1 MTVDRW
7 YLCCALLCCLLQT
20 TILEIT
26 SGNTGIGLATVG
38 LLRGYR
44 VKVVIPEYYS
54 VERRITLLA
63 LGAEIV
69 VTAADKGVPVRA
81 PDLDCGTVVTV
92 RAVGAMLCQCCRI
105 GTAQPGGLCSA
116 GFQVGRRQTHHNAER
131 ALLDCAMHGVQNV

>member
-1 MTVDRW
+1 MPCPNMPCCVVPCCVVP
-7 YLCCALLCCLLQT
+7 CCAVLLAVQT

-38 LLRGYR
+38 LLRGYK

-69 VTAADKGVPVRA
+69 VTAADKGVPVSASQMR
-81 PDLDCGTVVTV
+81 
-92 RAVGAMLCQCCRI
+92 
-105 GTAQPGGLCSA
+105 GLHVCTPQSL
-116 GFQVGRRQTHHNAER
+116 G
-131 ALLDCAMHGVQNV
+131 HGVTCGPLLPLSRAKTNKLWVPPPS

>member
-1 MTVDRW
+1 M
-7 YLCCALLCCLLQT
+7 QT

-69 VTAADKGVPVRA
+69 VTAADKGVPVSA
-81 PDLDCGTVVTV
+81 PQIRELHVCTQHSPRVMGWH
-92 RAVGAMLCQCCRI
+92 
-105 GTAQPGGLCSA
+105 A
-116 GFQVGRRQTHHNAER
+116 GPHCVCIRS
-131 ALLDCAMHGVQNV
+131 HGVSLGVRTLWAAAASAP